1 MRNYLVLAVAVSLVA
16 CGGKTDPDQG
26 AANAAEATAE
36 AANAEE
42 AAAPAAAT
50 AATPAAGAAPTKDYM
65 VGKWAEAGDCG
76 TMAIEFK
83 ADGSMVGPVDRWEL
97 NGAELTMVGL
107 PQKMVL
113 SVVDDKTMESRLDGK
128 DPARKLTRC

>member
-1 MRNYLVLAVAVSLVA
+1 MRNYLVLTAALSLAA
-16 CGGKTDPDQG
+16 CGQSGADEAKADPAD
-26 AANAAEATAE
+26 ATKSATADT
-36 AANAEE
+36 AAK
-42 AAAPAAAT
+42 PAAAA
-50 AATPAAGAAPTKDYM
+50 AATSAAGSAPTKEYM

-76 TMAIEFK
+76 AMAIEFK

-97 NGAELTMVGL
+97 NGNELTFVGM

-128 DPARKLTRC
+128 DPPDTLTRC